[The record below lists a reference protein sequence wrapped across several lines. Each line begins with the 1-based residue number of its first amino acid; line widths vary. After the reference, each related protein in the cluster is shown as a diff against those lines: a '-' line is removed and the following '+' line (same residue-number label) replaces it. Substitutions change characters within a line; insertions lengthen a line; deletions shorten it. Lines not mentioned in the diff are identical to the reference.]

1 MLLCG
6 LLEQVGPCQDNRCKS
21 PRIETVTNFCH
32 HCQPLQVDALPGD
45 YPLPSKISFAHF
57 RVGRREGKGKRTNER
72 TNKRTNGRTNETNFV
87 IFDLKFNWKEIDGLA
102 VENTSHPS
110 RRRTVFLASSLLPF
124 SPFALSKISSIF
136 FFLSPILLSLFN
148 FSRLC
153 NERRAA
159 FVSEMFSFPSLFE
172 VIEWQLIFFS
182 PRLLR
187 PIYPFFSPPPHDTYL
202 RVVFIA
208 LLDLTSE
215 LWRATFLFYY

>member
-136 FFLSPILLSLFN
+136 FFYLPSFCPFSIFRVFVTNGVRRLSVKCFRFQVSL
-148 FSRLC
+148 
-153 NERRAA
+153 
-159 FVSEMFSFPSLFE
+159 
-172 VIEWQLIFFS
+172 
-182 PRLLR
+182 RLLNDNWFFFR
-187 PIYPFFSPPPHDTYL
+187 LVYYVQFTPFSPPPPTTP
-202 RVVFIA
+202 ICG
-208 LLDLTSE
+208 
-215 LWRATFLFYY
+215 